1 MKHRYVFQEQAEGDG
16 ENGKGSGDGENSLTQ
31 EAFDQLKND
40 NAKMLTDNA
49 SMKAKMDDL
58 LSETKKAKSR
68 RKETEEAATQAAEDL
83 ARKNGNFEE
92 LHKSSE
98 DARSDLQGR
107 YDKLKTDIGKEKC
120 RTAANMISAEL
131 AEGQSAKHLSTF
143 IEPRLKF
150 VDGEVKILDIQGQL
164 TVSTIKDLT
173 AEFRDGGM
181 YDMLITGSKA
191 SGGGATGG
199 KGGGATGKVL
209 TRADFD
215 KLHPNKRMEFMKKG
229 GKTID

>member
-1 MKHRYVFQEQAEGDG
+1 MKTRYVFQEEALGDG
-16 ENGKGSGDGENSLTQ
+16 EGGNGGSSEENKDNL
-31 EAFDQLKND
+31 LKNLQEE